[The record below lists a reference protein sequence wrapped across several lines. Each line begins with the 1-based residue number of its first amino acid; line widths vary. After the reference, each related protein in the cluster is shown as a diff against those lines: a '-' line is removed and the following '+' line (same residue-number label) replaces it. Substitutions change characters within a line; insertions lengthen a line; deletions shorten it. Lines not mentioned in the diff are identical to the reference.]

1 MLNTIFDHQVNG
13 PAAYFHPPGKFL
25 APSVVNLYWSDPKE
39 DSFLFDLL
47 KSFQNSVRDFVASA
61 AGGLQ
66 PVEPPE
72 GILYPN
78 YASFDTPPSLLFGPN
93 VPKLRSI
100 QQKYDPKSVTNLTSG
115 FKFFWEGPQ
124 YFISNK

>member
-1 MLNTIFDHQVNG
+1 MAVEPMLSTVFDHQVNG
-13 PAAYFHPPGKFL
+13 PAAYFHPAGKFL
-25 APSVVNLYWSDPKE
+25 APSIVNLYWSDPKE
-39 DSFLFDLL
+39 DDFFHDLL
-47 KSFQNSVRDFVASA
+47 KSIQTSVRDFAASA
-61 AGGLQ
+61 AGGFQ

-115 FKFFWEGPQ
+115 FKFF
-124 YFISNK
+124 